1 MDRLAK
7 LPGDTRGT
15 TAVEFALVANAL
27 ILTIVFI
34 MMGGYLLYIGQALDR
49 ATAVA
54 ARQIMIG
61 AVQKANMG
69 QSAFVTGVVCPA
81 LPLAISCSNVIVNV
95 QTVAEA
101 AGPAGY
107 YGFVNANQTALT
119 MPTLSNASATFT
131 PGTQGAYVYMQVI
144 YPVTFLP
151 AFLANLLGANATYNG
166 SAAYLEVSTAAFRN
180 EQY

>member
-1 MDRLAK
+1 M
-7 LPGDTRGT
+7 GS
-15 TAVEFALVANAL
+15 ALL
-27 ILTIVFI
+27 LTIVFI

-61 AVQKANMG
+61 AVQKANMS
-69 QSAFVTGVVCPA
+69 QSSFVSGILCPA
-81 LPLAISCSNVIVNV
+81 LPLAINCNNVIVNV

-107 YGFVNANQTALT
+107 YALVNANQTALIV
-119 MPTLSNASATFT
+119 PPLSNASATFT
-131 PGTQGAYVYMQVI
+131 PGTQGLYVYMQAV

-151 AFLANLLGANATYNG
+151 AFLAKLLGAGATYNG
-166 SAAYLEVSTAAFRN
+166 AAAYLVTSTAAFRN

>member
-1 MDRLAK
+1 MDRLAR
-7 LPGDTRGT
+7 LPADTRGT
-15 TAVEFALVANAL
+15 TAVEFALVGSAL

-61 AVQKANMG
+61 AVQKAGTG
-69 QSAFVTGVVCPA
+69 QSAFVSNTVCPA
-81 LPLAISCSNVIVNV
+81 LPLAINCNNVIVNV
-95 QTVAEA
+95 QTVTEA
-101 AGPAGY
+101 AQPGGY
-107 YGFVNANQTALT
+107 YGLVNSTQTALT
-119 MPTLSNASATFT
+119 IPALSNASATFS
-131 PGTQGAYVYMQVI
+131 PGTQGAYVYLQVV

-151 AFLANLLGANATYNG
+151 GFLAKLLGTNATYNG
-166 SAAYLEVSTAAFRN
+166 SPAYLEVSTAAFRN